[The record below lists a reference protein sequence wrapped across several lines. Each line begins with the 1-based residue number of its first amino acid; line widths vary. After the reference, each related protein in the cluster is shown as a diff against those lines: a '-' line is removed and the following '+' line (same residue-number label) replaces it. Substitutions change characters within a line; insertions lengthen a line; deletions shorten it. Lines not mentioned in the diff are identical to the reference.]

1 MRLIRDSFSDI
12 CRQLYLF
19 SCTFPYLYLVLRN
32 NHAEGYALLCF
43 HIIVVMECGAQLA
56 HSEGP
61 RLGHSLRCNHSH
73 VYFSPVLLL
82 PDHHGRKRSAVRRT
96 HTGL

>member
-1 MRLIRDSFSDI
+1 MTSNQLRTKHVRLIRDSFSDI

-43 HIIVVMECGAQLA
+43 NFI
-56 HSEGP
+56 S
-61 RLGHSLRCNHSH
+61 R
-73 VYFSPVLLL
+73 VLLL
-82 PDHHGRKRSAVRRT
+82 EDLEPLQSCTASVADHNNMC
-96 HTGL
+96 GLLEHHSNGNLSENT